1 LQDRIDV
8 DVPLRAKVTLGA
20 LKEQE
25 MPAGACML
33 RLTPPAKLDVPT
45 SVIVELPTDPEL
57 IDEGLTFPAVIV
69 KSPTWT
75 ICPLECEEPPG
86 TPVAVMVTPY
96 APRVVELNEQA
107 AVTVRFDERVTG
119 ETGQE
124 TDRPVG
130 VAAPVRLTFPL
141 KLLTLVSVT
150 VMVTPVCPR
159 FRFAADVV
167 TVKSP
172 T

>member
-1 LQDRIDV
+1 V

-75 ICPLECEEPPG
+75 ICPLECEETPG
-86 TPVAVMVTPY
+86 SPEPVIVTLY
-96 APRVVELNEQA
+96 APRVVELKEQA
-107 AVTVRFDERVTG
+107 AVTVRFDDRITG
-119 ETGQE
+119 KVGQE
-124 TDRPVG
+124 TDRPLGEADPPRV
-130 VAAPVRLTFPL
+130 TFPL
-141 KLLTLVSVT
+141 KLPMPVIVT
-150 VMVTPVCPR
+150 VIVAPVCPR
-159 FRFAADVV
+159 FRFAEDVA